1 MKKQV
6 TFDKV
11 QVYIFGSNETM
22 VYFENNEWKLE
33 DTNEITRLF
42 GLEPFHY
49 ATALADFETE
59 RLQTFNTYNWG
70 APVTLCGVYSEEM
83 DFALVNVH
91 LGGDP
96 RGNYTAPY
104 ICENYDDVHALLSQN
119 TELYIALSDGT
130 EYHLHCD
137 NGEAYF
143 PFDTFDPY
151 FIDFDEP
158 LTKEQI
164 AELNE
169 KCEVYRS

>member
-6 TFDKV
+6 TFDTV
-11 QVYIFGSNETM
+11 QINIFGAQDIKAYM
-22 VYFENNEWKLE
+22 RNNEYLI
-33 DTNEITRLF
+33 DTESDVAELF

-49 ATALADFETE
+49 AGMLADFDTE
-59 RLQTFNTYNWG
+59 RLQAFNTYNWG
-70 APVTLCGVYSEEM
+70 APVTLCGVCSEEM

-96 RGNYTAPY
+96 RGNYSAPY
-104 ICENYDDVHALLSQN
+104 ICENCDDVTALLSQN

-130 EYHLHCD
+130 EYNLYCD

-143 PFDTFDPY
+143 PFDTLDPY
-151 FIDFDEP
+151 YIDFDEP

-164 AELNE
+164 AEIKE
-169 KCEVYRS
+169 KMEVLK